1 MAQIRLLATLLLVV
15 LSGIEIVYALLWA
28 PLVGGA
34 LWADGS
40 ELALVGQGRGLMG
53 LLLVLS
59 MGWGVALLT
68 TLAAAG
74 IGTGHKIGWWMGVA
88 ASTAWLLTG
97 CAPLALVALG
107 VLMLPDVRE
116 QAFPPPPEGG

>member
-1 MAQIRLLATLLLVV
+1 MAQIRLLAALVLVV
-15 LSGIEIVYALLWA
+15 LAGVQIAYVLSWA

-34 LWADGS
+34 LWADASKLSVVAGARGALGLAMV
-40 ELALVGQGRGLMG
+40 LAL
-53 LLLVLS
+53 
-59 MGWGVALLT
+59 GWSVALLT

-74 IGTGHKIGWWMGVA
+74 IGTGHRIGWWLGVT
-88 ASTAWLLTG
+88 ASAAWLLTG

-116 QAFPPPPEGG
+116 QAFPPPTEGG